1 MQPIVIIVTGKP
13 AAGKSTFAKWL
24 SQELRISIVSKDHI
38 REELFECLGSKDRE
52 WAQTLGK
59 ASVDMMFYF
68 ARAELEVGR
77 SIIMDNTFSPVLSAS
92 RFNELKNHYG
102 ANIIQIIFTA
112 NNEVLFDRFKARYE
126 SGIRHPGHGD
136 EEVLKGLMD
145 FLTNGYSP
153 KMDIG
158 GSVIEVDTTDF
169 SKVDRRT
176 ILEQLKIFIEQ

>member
-1 MQPIVIIVTGKP
+1 
-13 AAGKSTFAKWL
+13 
-24 SQELRISIVSKDHI
+24 
-38 REELFECLGSKDRE
+38 LGSKDRE

-77 SIIMDNTFSPVLSAS
+77 SIIMDNTFSPVLSVP
-92 RFNELKNHYG
+92 RFNELKNQYG
-102 ANIIQIIFTA
+102 AHIIQIICTA
-112 NNEVLFDRFKARYE
+112 DNEVLFDRFKARYE

-145 FLTNGYSP
+145 FLKNGCSP
-153 KMDIG
+153 KMDID

-169 SKVDRRT
+169 SKVDRQT
-176 ILEQLKIFIEQ
+176 ILEQLKTLIEQ